1 MYHTTLQTTVVLTA
15 IHVARSDGWLNKVVA
30 PTVLEWRYSV
40 EPECTTGNV
49 HNHKGLMTL

>member
-1 MYHTTLQTTVVLTA
+1 MYTTLQTTVVLTA